1 MMVSIALP
9 SGGLCPTRNLYGF
22 TAHLESRD
30 WRLAPSSFSRTRRR
44 SDVRVQDWHPERN
57 HLGVDSGGLAG
68 RPEQNNALVH
78 DYPPVVGTNRH
89 APAIAASSRAIPSTR
104 LEDVFPAC
112 VVANTSSNKEE
123 HEPERQIVRFETKTS
138 QSLELTSAPGPTA
151 AWYRMHH
158 WIQTGCAV
166 LVVILVVFFG
176 VTLSRRLQALT
187 EAQHGS
193 QSAALTSQQL
203 TQTEQRAWVGM
214 VDAVPLP
221 LRSNGGGFT
230 VKVQN
235 TGKTPAFDVQFSAVI
250 TFADNEEPR
259 EAETPNMGAMTPLG
273 TLLPGAAYTT
283 DVWFRTS
290 PEAVRALLN
299 HQQRAVGFVSMTYT
313 DVFKIPHSTR
323 TCFYWYPD
331 LKNVKPCEMLHEM
344 N

>member
-1 MMVSIALP
+1 MPDEKSVRIYSALGIA
-9 SGGLCPTRNLYGF
+9 GLAIGAVL
-22 TAHLESRD
+22 
-30 WRLAPSSFSRTRRR
+30 FSRTRRR

-68 RPEQNNALVH
+68 RPDQNNALVH
-78 DYPPVVGTNRH
+78 DYPPVAGSNLH
-89 APAIAASSRAIPSTR
+89 APAIVPSYGALPLPR
-104 LEDVFPAC
+104 SDDNFPAR
-112 VVANTSSNKEE
+112 VMLYAPGNNQQR
-123 HEPERQIVRFETKTS
+123 EPERQTVRFETKTS
-138 QSLELTSAPGPTA
+138 HALEISTVPGPTP
-151 AWYRMHH
+151 AWYRVHS

-193 QSAALTSQQL
+193 QSATLTSQQL
-203 TQTEQRAWVGM
+203 TRTEQRAWVGM
-214 VDAVPLP
+214 MDAVPLP
-221 LRSNGGGFT
+221 LRPNGGGFT
-230 VKVQN
+230 IKVQN
-235 TGKTPAFDVQFSAVI
+235 TGKTPASDVQFSAVI
-250 TFADNEEPR
+250 TFADNDKFN

-299 HQQRAVGFVSMTYT
+299 HQQRAVGLLSMTYT
-313 DVFKIPHSTR
+313 DVFKTPHSTR